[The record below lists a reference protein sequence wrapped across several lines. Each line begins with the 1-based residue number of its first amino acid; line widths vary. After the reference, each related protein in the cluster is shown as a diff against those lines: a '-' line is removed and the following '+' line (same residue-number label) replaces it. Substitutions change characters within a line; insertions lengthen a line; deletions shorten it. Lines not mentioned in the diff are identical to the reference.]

1 MISGRTSA
9 ERMRVESASQDVLA
23 LVPAVG
29 ADADNTDTD
38 RGHVMLVSRV
48 DRRFHAVWYRDVVA
62 AAATSQTPIR
72 WPGWSDWRAP
82 TDEHEQR

>member
-9 ERMRVESASQDVLA
+9 ERMRVEPASQDVLA

-38 RGHVMLVSRV
+38 RG
-48 DRRFHAVWYRDVVA
+48 
-62 AAATSQTPIR
+62 
-72 WPGWSDWRAP
+72 
-82 TDEHEQR
+82 